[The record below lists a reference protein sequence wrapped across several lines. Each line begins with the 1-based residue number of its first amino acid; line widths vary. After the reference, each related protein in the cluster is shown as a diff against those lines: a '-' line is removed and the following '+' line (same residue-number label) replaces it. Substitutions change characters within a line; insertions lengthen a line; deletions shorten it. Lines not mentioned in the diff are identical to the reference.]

1 MCLFCAEKVGKLKNR
16 NLTSKVEEFLFSLNT
31 NNFQEVALTLS
42 KCLASLAI
50 SLVHEKI
57 PVKII
62 TETCLKFIRSC

>member
-1 MCLFCAEKVGKLKNR
+1 MSEKVGKLKNR
-16 NLTSKVEEFLFSLNT
+16 NLTSKVEEFSFSLNT

-50 SLVHEKI
+50 SLVHEKF

-62 TETCLKFIRSC
+62 TETCLKFIKSC